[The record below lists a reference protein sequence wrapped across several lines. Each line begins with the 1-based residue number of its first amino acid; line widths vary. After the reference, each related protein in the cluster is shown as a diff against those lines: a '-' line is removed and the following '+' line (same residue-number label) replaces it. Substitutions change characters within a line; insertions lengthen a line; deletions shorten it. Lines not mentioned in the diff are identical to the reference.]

1 VLVLDVRFASL
12 CGSPALRDPLE
23 RIVSAWRPDKAVERA
38 RTAYEYVARILPTD
52 AYLEAV
58 GAADRVVLEAEER
71 QDLPAYEEAL
81 RELCRTAR
89 AEAMREKEGAA

>member
-1 VLVLDVRFASL
+1 
-12 CGSPALRDPLE
+12 
-23 RIVSAWRPDKAVERA
+23 
-38 RTAYEYVARILPTD
+38 LPTD

-58 GAADRVVLEAEER
+58 GAADRAVLEAEER